1 MSEPSQLFRQGD
13 VLLVPF
19 PYTDR
24 AARYQRPTLVVSNR
38 QIGTRFPLAW
48 VLMITS
54 AKNAS
59 WTHDVPIE
67 NYRAAGLF
75 DPCVVRVAKIANVEL
90 RGARRIGEIEP
101 SVMTQVLAEVQALL
115 HPEND

>member
-1 MSEPSQLFRQGD
+1 MTEPLEPFRQGD
-13 VLLVPF
+13 VVLVPF

-24 AARYQRPTLVVSNR
+24 AARYQRPTLVISNR

-54 AKNAS
+54 AKNAA
-59 WTHDVPIE
+59 WPHDVPIE
-67 NYRAAGLF
+67 DYRVAGLF

-90 RGARRIGEIEP
+90 RGARRVGRIEP
-101 SVMTQVLAEVQALL
+101 SLMTLVLAEIQTLL
-115 HPEND
+115 